1 MNTLNESNA
10 PIYLSTGID
19 ELDGI
24 LATDIDQ
31 PEVGRMAGG
40 FLVGRQGND
49 QDRETPIILIN
60 GETGTG
66 KTTLILQI
74 AFSAAEERDKWL
86 PCFCALEQ
94 TVRSLENMAVS
105 FGNFGKAHVKGNGKE
120 DSGKSKDVVFYDLA
134 VSEGEQIDFNNKN
147 PGIYLV
153 HLAPRPITDG
163 GNTNLFQTRL
173 NQLDHMIEKIKAN
186 NQTGALP
193 VFFID
198 SINAFS
204 MEELSRNEIYRLFS
218 LFRNQHVPAILTME
232 HHWNRQ
238 IGVES
243 DNVQNAKFLADIVI
257 SLTKDSSSGY
267 LKYYLEVEKSRV
279 SRQALG
285 RHLYKIRTNL
295 IADEIHHD
303 PRTGIVLYPSIH
315 FVLSKARE
323 NTVKAGGDYFV
334 SEADE
339 DLQNI
344 MKSTSIRPG
353 ACFSIIGP
361 PGTHKLALGMN
372 LSMGYKEG
380 KLPSLLV
387 VNFGGSKDF
396 KFDGVAWTQSRQY
409 CKWLTQTLADEG
421 ESEVKFWKT
430 QYRYQPKQERGK
442 ESHDAQVTIVTFRIG
457 QLTPEECFYVIEKV
471 IRESNENQFSSVL
484 LSDTA
489 ELCNGFPLLASDPLF
504 LPVLIDLFATRKLV
518 TVCIG
523 VDEGQSAKNTD
534 INFSL
539 SSRADYRIVLSHYPD
554 IQRLSEYVVNAFLP
568 EQEGKKKSDRYPNEQ
583 LVSLVVDNVT
593 GKHYGRE
600 LKWLYVTTSNEGKT
614 LHCSTTP
621 WIDWV
626 G

>member
-1 MNTLNESNA
+1 MDTFDESNA

-19 ELDGI
+19 ELDEI

-31 PEVGRMAGG
+31 PDVGRMVGG

-49 QDRETPIILIN
+49 PGHETPIILIN

-74 AFSAAEERDKWL
+74 TFSAAVERDKWL

-94 TVRSLENMAVS
+94 TVRSLKNMADS
-105 FGNFGKAHVKGNGKE
+105 FGNFRKTHAEGNRN
-120 DSGKSKDVVFYDLA
+120 VVFYDLA
-134 VSEGEQIDFNNKN
+134 ASEGMPIDLTNKN
-147 PGIYLV
+147 PGIYMC
-153 HLAPRPITDG
+153 HLAPRPITEG

-173 NQLDHMIEKIKAN
+173 DQLDHIIEKIKAT
-186 NQTGALP
+186 NQTGILP

-204 MEELSRNEIYRLFS
+204 VDTLTRNQLYRLFS

-232 HHWNRQ
+232 HHWNNKS
-238 IGVES
+238 GGEL
-243 DNVQNAKFLADIVI
+243 DNVEDAKFLADIVI
-257 SLTKDSSSGY
+257 SLTKDSSSSY

-285 RHLYKIRTNL
+285 RHLYKIRTNP
-295 IADEIHHD
+295 IADKIHHD
-303 PRTGIVLYPSIH
+303 QRMGSVPYPSIH
-315 FVLSKARE
+315 FVLSKARAHAY
-323 NTVKAGGDYFV
+323 KDQGDYILY
-334 SEADE
+334 EGKDDG
-339 DLQNI
+339 DLENVI
-344 MKSTSIRPG
+344 KSSTIKSG
-353 ACFSIIGP
+353 ECFSIIGP

-372 LSMGYKEG
+372 ISMGYEKD
-380 KLPSLLV
+380 KPPSLLV
-387 VNFGGSKDF
+387 VNFGGSGDF
-396 KFDGVAWTQSRQY
+396 KFDGVAWTKSRQY
-409 CKWLTQTLADEG
+409 CKRLTQILSEEG
-421 ESEVKFWKT
+421 ESEVKFWKA
-430 QYRYQPKQERGK
+430 QYSCEAKLEEK
-442 ESHDAQVTIVTFRIG
+442 MESRDAWVTIITFRIG
-457 QLTPEECFYVIEKV
+457 QLTPEECFYVIEKA
-471 IRESNENQFSSVL
+471 IREPGEKPFSSVL

-504 LPVLIDLFATRKLV
+504 LPALVDLFATRKLV

-554 IQRLSEYVVNAFLP
+554 IQRLSEYIVEASRP
-568 EQEGKKKSDRYPNEQ
+568 EQGGKKKSDLYPNEQ

-600 LKWLYVTTSNEGKT
+600 LRWLYVTTGDEGKT
-614 LHCSTTP
+614 LHCETTP
-621 WIDWV
+621 EIKLAN
-626 G
+626 